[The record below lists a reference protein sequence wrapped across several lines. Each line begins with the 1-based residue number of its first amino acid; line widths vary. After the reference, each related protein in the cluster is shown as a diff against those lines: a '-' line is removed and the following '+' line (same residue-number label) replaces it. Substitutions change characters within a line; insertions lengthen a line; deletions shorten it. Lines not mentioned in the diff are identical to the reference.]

1 MLIIDELGLS
11 DNDMKRMKAGQ
22 TTELEETLAW
32 LSANTAMTLAALS
45 SSSLLDRVSGYG
57 AVSQTAFNEMITRT
71 GFNAVRL
78 SNIMRSSQNIAAAI
92 STVNVI
98 LTQDNFFKIKET
110 ISPGSSST
118 VPGTRPNAMV
128 YNYIVFVDHS
138 KLAGLV
144 SQHLSTLPSGI
155 KVAVLCD
162 HDISP

>member
-57 AVSQTAFNEMITRT
+57 AVSQTAFDEMITRT

-98 LTQDNFFKIKET
+98 LTQDNFFKRQET

-118 VPGTRPNAMV
+118 VPGTRPKAMV
-128 YNYIVFVDHS
+128 
-138 KLAGLV
+138 
-144 SQHLSTLPSGI
+144 
-155 KVAVLCD
+155 
-162 HDISP
+162 